1 MHDVLEGV
9 LQYEVKL
16 LLCHCIRD
24 EKYFRLSLLNDC
36 IENYE
41 LGFMEASNRPTP
53 IKRKTLYSSDHSLKQ
68 NGMLNF

>member
-16 LLCHCIRD
+16 LLCHCVRD
-24 EKYFRLSLLNDC
+24 KKYFLLSLLNDC

-41 LGFMEASNRPTP
+41 LGFMVFPTP